1 MNTENF
7 FCRQIFRDDGTS
19 ERRLLKFDSNQKDP
33 DFSDMRF
40 DLHPDEPTHVYEKG
54 VVKKNRSD
62 KIKDMN
68 KDQFMAHLNKMFSKH
83 MSDQMN
89 AERSRQ
95 HRLAR
100 GRRKEEARLRFADTR
115 KGRKQREA
123 WAERALQDS
132 DVTFKEAEEK
142 YSQIVSTT
150 PEKLFGETQYKA
162 MLEQITNDIWSSA
175 EFQRGTVNYLKAY
188 DKAWMLYMDLA
199 EESAGGARIDDHPLF
214 QSGAF
219 RNRKAPG
226 IYQNGELVRAP
237 STFIGKRPSSAY
249 GAAKVR
255 ERAGVPQD
263 PDRDFLKKEEKTV
276 REGYEKAWRH
286 AFRKKNPGATTGE
299 EDAYVQKLVD
309 QNLRKQG
316 FAQQK
321 VDASRAPAQDPLQ
334 LPPEADRKTE
344 KDYVS
349 THDNIDARDRN
360 AVVGTL
366 SQTLGLNVSS
376 MKEFQKRVRLNE
388 VNVGTMDIGMPQLIE
403 YSVPS
408 KVRRGEPDL
417 MKSGLVIVDREEE
430 DAREAPQVRVLD
442 FASVDRLVN
451 SGSEW
456 KRGFMRVAS
465 DAEIDVY
472 DELMK
477 LQPTK
482 NDLYNTGTYQTLV
495 ATSREALSFSDKSR
509 AVSPFALD
517 ELHNLC
523 QLSERADALG
533 SMVEGI
539 FGDIKKFRIT
549 KSWGVENERA
559 MQNKIASA
567 NPTDRKILKAIVEQQ
582 CTKKG
587 GGDIPK
593 EKFEEFWKTL
603 TTP

>member
-376 MKEFQKRVRLNE
+376 MKEFQKKVRLDE
-388 VNVGTMDIGMPQLIE
+388 VDLATIGKGIPQVLHFETKAEYKRGAPKGNVQ
-403 YSVPS
+403 Y
-408 KVRRGEPDL
+408 
-417 MKSGLVIVDREEE
+417 GLAIVDRSDE
-430 DAREAPQVRVLD
+430 DASKPAEVNILN
-442 FASVDRLVN
+442 FSSVDRLLDEN
-451 SGSEW
+451 PWRDGYLY
-456 KRGFMRVAS
+456 A
-465 DAEIDVY
+465 DAITNDAKYVHDTFVLSLKDPKDVY
-472 DELMK
+472 NVGSYQQLVGVCMK
-477 LQPTK
+477 RPE
-482 NDLYNTGTYQTLV
+482 GPI
-495 ATSREALSFSDKSR
+495 
-509 AVSPFALD
+509 PFALD
-517 ELHNLC
+517 ELRTVCLVN
-523 QLSERADALG
+523 ENATILG
-533 SMVEGI
+533 EKLQKI
-539 FGDIKKFRIT
+539 FGDIPNFQKT
-549 KSWGVENERA
+549 SNWTNECNDAMKSMV
-559 MQNKIASA
+559 QKTPQIDK
-567 NPTDRKILKAIVEQQ
+567 PLLKTLLKAH
-582 CTKKG
+582 CTVSRG
-587 GGDIPK
+587 GQTPDDG
-593 EKFEEFWKTL
+593 FEAFWL
-603 TTP
+603 DLNS